1 MEFIRYLNG
10 VTVSEKELTSVKII
24 TPEIAEAVNEVRR
37 RASENGIYDKVMP
50 QKLDG

>member
-24 TPEIAEAVNEVRR
+24 TPEITDAVNEVRR
-37 RASENGIYDKVMP
+37 RASENVIPDKSMT

>member
-1 MEFIRYLNG
+1 MEFVRYLNG

-24 TPEIAEAVNEVRR
+24 TPEITDAVNEVRR
-37 RASENGIYDKVMP
+37 RASENSISDNMMT

>member
-1 MEFIRYLNG
+1 MEFVRYLNG

-24 TPEIAEAVNEVRR
+24 TPEITNAVNEVRR
-37 RASENGIYDKVMP
+37 RASESGKNDAVMT

>member
-24 TPEIAEAVNEVRR
+24 TPEITDAVNEVRR
-37 RASENGIYDKVMP
+37 RASENGINDKSMT

>member
-24 TPEIAEAVNEVRR
+24 TPEITDAVNEVRR
-37 RASENGIYDKVMP
+37 RASENGIPDKIMT